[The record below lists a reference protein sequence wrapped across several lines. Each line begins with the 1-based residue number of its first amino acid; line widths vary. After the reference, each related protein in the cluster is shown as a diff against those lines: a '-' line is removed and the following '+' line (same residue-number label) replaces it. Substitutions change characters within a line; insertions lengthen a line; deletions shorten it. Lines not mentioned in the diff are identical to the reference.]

1 MSVSVAPRTFARLLR
16 LPVWPPPPPRL
27 LGVRDGALAPC
38 RRSPSCVSSRGAD
51 PLHAIPPLP
60 DLGGRDRTLERHRR
74 VVSALPGAGVVAP
87 DPDYFHAT
95 FTSPVWRF
103 VDDLEVLWCEEERY
117 LHVRSASQVGRRDF
131 GVNRRRMELIRA
143 LLDP

>member
-1 MSVSVAPRTFARLLR
+1 MSVSVALRTFARLLR
-16 LPVWPPPPPRL
+16 LPVGPPPPPRL

-60 DLGGRDRTLERHRR
+60 DLGGRDRTLERLRR
-74 VVSALPGAGVVAP
+74 ILSALPGAGIVVQG
-87 DPDYFHAT
+87 PDYLHAT

-103 VDDLEVLWCEEERY
+103 VDDFEVLWCEEEHC
-117 LHVRSASQVGRRDF
+117 LHVRSASRVGRRDF
-131 GVNRRRMELIRA
+131 GVNRRRVELIRA